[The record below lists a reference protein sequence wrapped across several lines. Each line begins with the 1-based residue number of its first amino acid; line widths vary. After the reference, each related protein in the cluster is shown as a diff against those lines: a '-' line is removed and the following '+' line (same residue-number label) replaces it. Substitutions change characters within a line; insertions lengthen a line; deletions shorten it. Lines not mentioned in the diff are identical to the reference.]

1 MNYSTQLHSL
11 TNPVKLKLNDF
22 LELEISVS
30 VKVVQVCIGH
40 LMTEHSDPIIR
51 ERNHTFSVTLY
62 SSYAVALLCGTV

>member
-40 LMTEHSDPIIR
+40 LMAEHIVILLLER
-51 ERNHTFSVTLY
+51 ENTHSL
-62 SSYAVALLCGTV
+62 